1 MDSIRFRPNV
11 LLPKAQK
18 EQTGLYLCG
27 MNAYLRVRVALA
39 GDLREPC
46 IALLSEIGF
55 DSFEETPSGVD
66 AYLPKELFDD
76 AALRETLEIL
86 GDPAFEVSE
95 LEDKNWNAL
104 WESTIGNIAIDDF
117 CQLVPH
123 FRQPEPGFVHTLT
136 ITPKMSFGTGHH
148 ETTRLMVRNMRN
160 TEMAGQT
167 VLDMGCGT
175 GVLGILAARMGAK
188 AVTYIDIDP
197 WSVDNTEENIA
208 ANDVQA
214 GATVLLGDV
223 AVLSGTFDGIL
234 ANINR
239 NILTRDGAQ
248 YVAHLAAGGWLMV
261 SGFYDRDVPE
271 VQAYFEGLGCQLS
284 GRQEENHWVSLA
296 FRKN

>member
-1 MDSIRFRPNV
+1 
-11 LLPKAQK
+11 
-18 EQTGLYLCG
+18 
-27 MNAYLRVRVALA
+27 MNAYLRVRVALPN
-39 GDLREPC
+39 DLREPC
-46 IALLSEIGF
+46 IALLSELDF
-55 DSFEETPSGVD
+55 DSFEETPAGVD
-66 AYLPKELFDD
+66 AYVAKDLFDD
-76 AALRETLEIL
+76 AALRETLEIF

-123 FRQPEPGFVHTLT
+123 FGTPDPGFVHTLT

-148 ETTRLMVRNMRN
+148 ETTRLMVRNLRG
-160 TEMAGQT
+160 ADVQGQA

-175 GVLGILAARMGAK
+175 GVLGILAARMGAA

-197 WSVDNTEENIA
+197 WSVDNTRENIA
-208 ANDVQA
+208 ANGVEA
-214 GATVLLGDV
+214 GATILLGDV
-223 AVLSGTFDGIL
+223 AMLDGTFDGIL

-239 NILTRDGAQ
+239 NILTRDGGQ
-248 YVAHLAAGGWLMV
+248 YIAHLAPGGWLMV

-271 VQAYFEGLGCQLS
+271 VQACFEALGCTLT

-296 FRKN
+296 FCKGA